1 MKTNKLVQGAMIAAM
16 FGVMSILNT
25 MSGTMF
31 DTLIGYFMVVPFVY
45 YSYHSRLRESLIVAL
60 VSLFIVF
67 LQGQLMFSLIAL
79 ETCGFG
85 IVIGECLKRKKSGG
99 VMLFSSFIV
108 SFIINILIYEVFAG
122 VLGISMHREMVEM
135 YDMIVKQVPTMK
147 QRLSVTTFTSLI
159 PLAILFMSVLES
171 YVVIL
176 LTQVVLMRVVKNK
189 IQFPAF
195 FHIAYFKL
203 NRVVGYIVLVVYLVC
218 QALLVRNNNIVLRYL
233 DVIAMVIIMVDGM
246 SVVSFYLL
254 EHHPKLA
261 GASIILLFI
270 PPINMALLLVGIID
284 IISDLKAKIMYNRKV
299 KEGGM

>member
-45 YSYHSRLRESLIVAL
+45 YSYNSRLRESLLVAL

-135 YDMIVKQVPTMK
+135 YNMIVKQVPAMK

-195 FHIAYFKL
+195 FHIAYFEL
-203 NRVVGYIVLVVYLVC
+203 NHIVGYIVLVVYLVC
-218 QALLVRNNNIVLRYL
+218 QALLARYNNIVLRYL

-261 GASIILLFI
+261 GVSIILLFI

>member
-135 YDMIVKQVPTMK
+135 YNMIVKQVPTMK

-195 FHIAYFKL
+195 FHIA
-203 NRVVGYIVLVVYLVC
+203 
-218 QALLVRNNNIVLRYL
+218 LLVRNNNIVLRYL

-261 GASIILLFI
+261 GVSIILLFI

>member
-99 VMLFSSFIV
+99 VMLFSSFMV

-135 YDMIVKQVPTMK
+135 YDMIVKQVPAMK

-176 LTQVVLMRVVKNK
+176 LTQVVLMRIVKNK

-203 NRVVGYIVLVVYLVC
+203 NRVVGYIVLVAYLVC
-218 QALLVRNNNIVLRYL
+218 QALLARYNNIVLRYF

-261 GASIILLFI
+261 GISIILLFI